1 MKAIFLMSEIVLMP
15 DIFHSFP
22 VKASPD
28 RVFEGISTTEGLDN
42 WWTEH
47 SEGRQEAGAT
57 YTLDFGPGYIW
68 KAVVTKFDLNK
79 SFELQMTSADADW
92 QGSKVGFSL
101 KPKNAFTEVDFY
113 HTGWPENN
121 EHYRISSYC
130 WAMYLRI
137 LKRYIEFGEKVPYG
151 KRLSV

>member
-1 MKAIFLMSEIVLMP
+1 MP

-22 VKASPD
+22 VEDTPD
-28 RVFEGISTTEGLDN
+28 KVFDGISTAGGLDN

-47 SEGRQEAGAT
+47 SEGRQESGAA
-57 YTLDFGPGYIW
+57 YVLDFGPGYIW

-79 SFELQMTSADADW
+79 SFELHITDADKDW
-92 QGSKVGFSL
+92 TGTRVGFSL
-101 KPKNAFTEVDFY
+101 KPKNAFTEVSFY

-121 EHYRISSYC
+121 EHLRTSSYC

-137 LKRYIEFGEKVPYG
+137 LKRFIE
-151 KRLSV
+151 

>member
-1 MKAIFLMSEIVLMP
+1 MP

-22 VKASPD
+22 VEDTPD
-28 RVFEGISTTEGLDN
+28 KVFDGISTAGGLDN

-47 SEGRQEAGAT
+47 SEGRQESGAT

-79 SFELQMTSADADW
+79 SFELQMTGADADW
-92 QGSKVGFSL
+92 LGTKVGFLL
-101 KPKNAFTEVDFY
+101 KPKNSFTEVEFY
-113 HTGWPENN
+113 HTGWPESN

-137 LKRYIEFGEKVPYG
+137 LKRYIEFREKVPYG